1 MSNVRLDKLAG
12 LIEWPDDDARTEAVQ
27 LLRGRRDD
35 PLGRLGD
42 ASAWFAAVT
51 GQCPPPPP
59 HRAKLLVFTDDATVP
74 DVVRRVAAGSLRMV
88 TAARADGG
96 ASEVWDALAK
106 GALLADAEAD
116 AGTDLLLLAAPSE
129 AARIPAATLIAFVNE
144 ADAQTVASTLR
155 GDQEWMRM
163 VSAVR
168 DNLRRVKKAPDDPI
182 SLLEAIG
189 GTELAHLTGV
199 MLGAAARRTPMLFE
213 GLACTAAA
221 VMASRITGAAASWF
235 MPAHADPDP
244 AAAAG
249 LRHMGRSALLDLGLF
264 PGDGLAVV
272 LAAGMLE
279 AAAAALSGDE
289 PVTGGENWFSDPLS
303 ALSEPP
309 SDPATDPPTGDAQAW

>member
-1 MSNVRLDKLAG
+1 MSSVRLDKLAG
-12 LIEWPDDDARTEAVQ
+12 LIEWPDDDARSEAVQ
-27 LLRGRRDD
+27 LLRARRDD

-42 ASAWFAAVT
+42 AAAWYAAVS

-59 HRAKLLVFTDDATVP
+59 HRTKLLIFTDDAAVP

-88 TAARADGG
+88 TGTRADGG
-96 ASEVWDALAK
+96 ATDVWDALAK
-106 GALLADAEAD
+106 GALLAEAEAD

-155 GDQEWMRM
+155 GDQEWMRT

-168 DNLRRVKKAPDDPI
+168 DSLRRVKKAPEDPL
-182 SLLEAIG
+182 SLLEALG

-199 MLGAAARRTPMLFE
+199 FLGAAVRRTPMLFE

-244 AAAAG
+244 AAGAG

-264 PGDGLAVV
+264 PGDGIAVV
-272 LAAGMLE
+272 LASSMLE

-289 PVTGGENWFSDPLS
+289 PAAGGENWFSDPLS
-303 ALSEPP
+303 ALSDPP
-309 SDPATDPPTGDAQAW
+309 PDPAGDLPPGDPQPW

>member
-1 MSNVRLDKLAG
+1 MSSVRLDKLAG
-12 LIEWPDDDARTEAVQ
+12 LIEWPDDDARSEAVQ
-27 LLRGRRDD
+27 LLRGRRED

-42 ASAWFAAVT
+42 SAAWLAAVT
-51 GQCPPPPP
+51 GQCPPPAL
-59 HRAKLLVFTDDATVP
+59 HRAKLVVFTDDGALP
-74 DVVRRVAAGSLRMV
+74 EVVRRVATGSLRM
-88 TAARADGG
+88 AAGARADGG
-96 ASEVWDALAK
+96 ATEVWDALTK
-106 GALLADAEAD
+106 GALLADSEAD

-168 DNLRRVKKAPDDPI
+168 DNLRRMRRATPEDPI
-182 SLLEAIG
+182 ALLEAIG
-189 GTELAHLTGV
+189 GTEIAHLTGV
-199 MLGAAARRTPMLFE
+199 ILGAAARRTPMLFE

-221 VMASRITGAAASWF
+221 LMAHRIAVAAGSWF

-244 AAAAG
+244 ASSAG
-249 LRHMGRSALLDLGLF
+249 LRHMGRSALLDVGLF
-264 PGDGLAVV
+264 PGDGIAVV

-279 AAAAALSGDE
+279 AAAAAMSGDE
-289 PVTGGENWFSDPLS
+289 RGAGGGETWFNDPLS

-309 SDPATDPPTGDAQAW
+309 PDPASDSAPGDA